1 MDLEITA
8 VSWILGAV
16 LLLAVPINWLLA
28 AATAAVFHELAH
40 GAAVLLL
47 GGKIHGLKILPDG
60 IRMETSPM
68 TAWQEILCSLAGPL
82 GSLLLVLLGTH
93 TPRIA
98 LCALV
103 QGCYNLLPVY
113 PLDGG
118 RALRCLLGC
127 VFPLKT
133 AKKTEK
139 LITCGCLLALCPVV
153 LWLDRKF
160 SMNGILILE
169 GIFVAG
175 RGIFRKI
182 PCKETVL
189 RVQ

>member
-1 MDLEITA
+1 MNLEISA

-16 LLLAVPINWLLA
+16 LLLVVPINWLLA
-28 AATAAVFHELAH
+28 AVTAAVFHELAH
-40 GAAVLLL
+40 GAAILLL

-68 TAWQEILCSLAGPL
+68 DAWQEILCSLAGPL

-118 RALRCLLGC
+118 RALHCLLGWFLPPKTGKKVEGVL
-127 VFPLKT
+127 VF
-133 AKKTEK
+133 AV
-139 LITCGCLLALCPVV
+139 LAAAFPAI
-153 LWLDRKF
+153 LWLDRRL
-160 SMNGILILE
+160 SMNGILVLA
-169 GIFVAG
+169 GIFGAG
-175 RGIFRKI
+175 RSILRKI

>member
-1 MDLEITA
+1 MNLEISG
-8 VSWILGAV
+8 VSWILGA
-16 LLLAVPINWLLA
+16 LLILVVPLNWLLA
-28 AATAAVFHELAH
+28 AATAAVFHELSH
-40 GAAVLLL
+40 SAAILLL

-68 TAWQEILCSLAGPL
+68 AARQEILCSLAGPA
-82 GSLLLVLLGTH
+82 GSLLLVLLGKH

-118 RALRCLLGC
+118 RALRCLLRW
-127 VFPLKT
+127 FLPPKAAKT
-133 AKKTEK
+133 VEGFLVCAV
-139 LITCGCLLALCPVV
+139 LAAACPVV
-153 LWLDRKF
+153 LWLDWRL
-160 SMNGILILE
+160 SMDGILVLA
-169 GIFVAG
+169 GIFGVG
-175 RGIFRKI
+175 RRIFRKI

>member
-1 MDLEITA
+1 MNLEISA
-8 VSWILGAV
+8 VSWILGA
-16 LLLAVPINWLLA
+16 LLILVVPLNWLLA
-28 AATAAVFHELAH
+28 AATAAVFHELSH
-40 GAAVLLL
+40 SAAILLL

-68 TAWQEILCSLAGPL
+68 TAWQEILCSLAGPA
-82 GSLLLVLLGTH
+82 GSLFLVLLGQH

-118 RALRCLLGC
+118 RALRCLLGW
-127 VFPLKT
+127 FLPPKA
-133 AKKTEK
+133 AKKVEVVMV
-139 LITCGCLLALCPVV
+139 CAVLAAACPAV
-153 LWLDRKF
+153 LWLDKRL
-160 SMNGILILE
+160 SMDGILILVGAF
-169 GIFVAG
+169 GIG
-175 RGIFRKI
+175 RGILRKI